1 MVYTPRTA
9 AEAVGMT
16 RQGILKAI
24 RTGRISAKKNPVG
37 EWEIDPAELHR
48 VYPPLKLDAGNDNGS
63 VADGIQPETAALQAQ
78 IEGLK
83 AMVALMEQERGRE
96 RNAAAETIDDLRKD
110 RDHWRHQATALIGDR
125 RPWWKRLVG

>member
-48 VYPPLKLDAGNDNGS
+48 VYPPMKPDAGNDNGS

-78 IEGLK
+78 IEG
-83 AMVALMEQERGRE
+83 
-96 RNAAAETIDDLRKD
+96 
-110 RDHWRHQATALIGDR
+110 
-125 RPWWKRLVG
+125 

>member
-48 VYPPLKLDAGNDNGS
+48 VYPPLKLDAGNGNTP
-63 VADGIQPETAALQAQ
+63 VADSTQPETAALQAQ

-83 AMVALMEQERGRE
+83 AMLDLMQRERGRD
-96 RNAAAETIDDLRKD
+96 AEALDDLRKD